1 MLNAGSLESK
11 AICNCQTSETAMA
24 DIAAMAAVVLPC
36 SSFLTP
42 PKTVVMVLNMLLP
55 AFPRLPLAVQSG
67 SLGGDALKR
76 FEKSQAGPPR
86 KLRDC
91 IGLLGS
97 RGVNMSQVT
106 KLVTGHKA
114 CKVVQSEV
122 CHASSI
128 VMPLTRG
135 SRDFGKASPNPHRG
149 HHQWERPWIE

>member
-1 MLNAGSLESK
+1 MIKLNTIRTEGNLTETRILPYLFRQMVQATASK
-11 AICNCQTSETAMA
+11 YC
-24 DIAAMAAVVLPC
+24 L
-36 SSFLTP
+36 LTP
-42 PKTVVMVLNMLLP
+42 PKTVVMILNMLLP

-97 RGVNMSQVT
+97 RGVNMSQD
-106 KLVTGHKA
+106 VTGHRA

>member
-97 RGVNMSQVT
+97 RGVNMSQD
-106 KLVTGHKA
+106 VTGHRA

-128 VMPLTRG
+128 VIMPLTRG